1 MADLKEL
8 RKRFAAAYNSRDLET
23 MMMLYRQDAEVVG
36 RPRGRL
42 RGHAEIRADWGSLLE
57 SMPAGRVTLVCQAA
71 EGSILFTE
79 WTFSPDGK
87 EVTARGVDVAEFEGD
102 QVKMQ
107 RWYYYRS

>member
-8 RKRFAAAYNSRDLET
+8 RNRFAAAYNSHDLET
-23 MMMLYRQDAEVVG
+23 MMQLYGLDAEVIG

-42 RGHAEIRADWGSLLE
+42 RGHAEIRADWASLLE
-57 SMPAGRVTLVCQAA
+57 SMPAGRVTLACQAA
-71 EGSILFTE
+71 EGSVLFTE
-79 WTFSPDGK
+79 WAFSQDGRQ
-87 EVTARGVDVAEFEGD
+87 VTARGVDVAEFDGD